1 MWKTSRKW
9 LSFQGEGSFRL
20 SMLKGIFPQKYKEV
34 FGRFC
39 IWKGQDSA
47 HGNEGPGQGREL
59 LRPGQAC
66 AATRDFRLPWPL
78 LTECRQCPQG
88 GAESAEQEGSGLAPA
103 PLPGPSYLAPGASTG
118 GLLGLSVRLSSVQFS
133 RSVVS
138 DSLWPHESHHA
149 RPPCPSPTPRV
160 YSDYAHRV
168 GDAIQPSHPLSSP
181 SPPAPN
187 PSQHQGLFQRVSSS
201 HESFRLR
208 VAYSGS
214 HDSYSQLANPLQAWG
229 HGLQKPWNWRS
240 SGQFP
245 LKCTEQMGPSLTPE
259 LQESWRWNDFRL
271 FL

>member
-1 MWKTSRKW
+1 MWKMSRKW

-59 LRPGQAC
+59 PRPGRAC
-66 AATRDFRLPWPL
+66 AATLDFRLPWPL

-88 GAESAEQEGSGLAPA
+88 GAESAEQEGSGPAPA

-160 YSDYAHRV
+160 YSDSCPSSWWCHP
-168 GDAIQPSHPLSSP
+168 AI
-181 SPPAPN
+181 
-187 PSQHQGLFQRVSSS
+187 SSS
-201 HESFRLR
+201 VIPFSSCPQSLP
-208 VAYSGS
+208 ASGS
-214 HDSYSQLANPLQAWG
+214 FPTSQLFAWV
-229 HGLQKPWNWRS
+229 L
-240 SGQFP
+240 
-245 LKCTEQMGPSLTPE
+245 
-259 LQESWRWNDFRL
+259 
-271 FL
+271 